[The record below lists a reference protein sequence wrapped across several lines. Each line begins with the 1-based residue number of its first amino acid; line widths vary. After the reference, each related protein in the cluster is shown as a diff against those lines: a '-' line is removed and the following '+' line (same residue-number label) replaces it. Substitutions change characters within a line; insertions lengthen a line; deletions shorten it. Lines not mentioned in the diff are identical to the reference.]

1 MSHGHGKEG
10 TNKLYPLVL
19 GAIGVVFGDIGTSPL
34 YTVREAF
41 DPKYGLATD
50 HANVLGILS
59 LVFWVMTLVVTIKYV
74 NVIMSTAFARRLR
87 KRKLKSD
94 INVVPYIDVMLV
106 LLVIFMITAPL
117 LNLGVDIDLPQS
129 NAKAMES
136 KKDPVTIIIGKDG
149 SYQLKLPDQGAQ
161 SVDLPTLG
169 AKVKAL
175 ADANPDVVVILAGD
189 VDVPYGT
196 VAAAMNYV
204 SAAGVERISLLS
216 KPPEG
221 K

>member
-1 MSHGHGKEG
+1 
-10 TNKLYPLVL
+10 
-19 GAIGVVFGDIGTSPL
+19 
-34 YTVREAF
+34 
-41 DPKYGLATD
+41 
-50 HANVLGILS
+50 
-59 LVFWVMTLVVTIKYV
+59 
-74 NVIMSTAFARRLR
+74 MSTAFSRRLK

-129 NAKAMES
+129 NAKALEA
-136 KKDPVTIIIGKDG
+136 KKEPVTIIVGKDG
-149 SYQLKLPDQGAQ
+149 SYQLKLPDQGAER
-161 SVDLPTLG
+161 VDLPTLG

-175 ADANPDVVVILAGD
+175 ADANPEISVILAGD
-189 VDVPYGT
+189 VQVPYGA
-196 VAAAMNYV
+196 VADAMNYV

-216 KPPEG
+216 KAPEG

>member
-1 MSHGHGKEG
+1 
-10 TNKLYPLVL
+10 
-19 GAIGVVFGDIGTSPL
+19 
-34 YTVREAF
+34 
-41 DPKYGLATD
+41 
-50 HANVLGILS
+50 
-59 LVFWVMTLVVTIKYV
+59 
-74 NVIMSTAFARRLR
+74 MSTAFARRVR

-129 NAKAMES
+129 DAKALEA
-136 KKDPVTIIIGKDG
+136 KKEPVTIIVDKDG
-149 SYQLKLPDQGAQ
+149 GYQLKLPDQGAQ
-161 SVDLPTLG
+161 RVDLATLG

-175 ADANPDVVVILAGD
+175 ADANPEVSVILAGD
-189 VDVPYGT
+189 KNVPYGE
-196 VAAAMNYV
+196 VENAINYV
-204 SAAGVERISLLS
+204 SAAGVQKISLLS

>member
-1 MSHGHGKEG
+1 MSTG
-10 TNKLYPLVL
+10 
-19 GAIGVVFGDIGTSPL
+19 
-34 YTVREAF
+34 
-41 DPKYGLATD
+41 
-50 HANVLGILS
+50 
-59 LVFWVMTLVVTIKYV
+59 
-74 NVIMSTAFARRLR
+74 TAFARRLR

-129 NAKAMES
+129 NAKALES
-136 KKDPVTIIIGKDG
+136 KVDPVTIIVGKDG
-149 SYQLKLPDQGAQ
+149 SYQLKLPDQGSE

-169 AKVKAL
+169 AKLKAL
-175 ADANPDVVVILAGD
+175 ADANPDVAVILAGD
-189 VDVPYGT
+189 VEVPYGA
-196 VAAAMNYV
+196 VANAMNYV

>member
-1 MSHGHGKEG
+1 
-10 TNKLYPLVL
+10 
-19 GAIGVVFGDIGTSPL
+19 
-34 YTVREAF
+34 
-41 DPKYGLATD
+41 
-50 HANVLGILS
+50 
-59 LVFWVMTLVVTIKYV
+59 
-74 NVIMSTAFARRLR
+74 MSTAFTRRLK

-129 NAKAMES
+129 NAKALEA
-136 KKDPVTIIIGKDG
+136 KKEPVTIIVGKDG
-149 SYQLKLPDQGAQ
+149 GYQLKLPDQGAER
-161 SVDLPTLG
+161 VDLPTLG

-175 ADANPDVVVILAGD
+175 ADANPEISVILAGD
-189 VDVPYGT
+189 DEVPYGA
-196 VAAAMNYV
+196 VADAMNYV

-216 KPPEG
+216 KAPEA

>member
-1 MSHGHGKEG
+1 
-10 TNKLYPLVL
+10 
-19 GAIGVVFGDIGTSPL
+19 
-34 YTVREAF
+34 
-41 DPKYGLATD
+41 
-50 HANVLGILS
+50 
-59 LVFWVMTLVVTIKYV
+59 
-74 NVIMSTAFARRLR
+74 MSTAFTRRLK

-129 NAKAMES
+129 NAKALEA
-136 KKDPVTIIIGKDG
+136 KKEPVTIIVGKDG
-149 SYQLKLPDQGAQ
+149 GYQLKLPDQGAER
-161 SVDLPTLG
+161 VDLPTLG

-175 ADANPDVVVILAGD
+175 ADANPEISVILAGD
-189 VDVPYGT
+189 VEVPYGA
-196 VAAAMNYV
+196 VADAMNYV

-216 KPPEG
+216 KAPEA

>member
-1 MSHGHGKEG
+1 
-10 TNKLYPLVL
+10 
-19 GAIGVVFGDIGTSPL
+19 
-34 YTVREAF
+34 
-41 DPKYGLATD
+41 
-50 HANVLGILS
+50 
-59 LVFWVMTLVVTIKYV
+59 MTTT
-74 NVIMSTAFARRLR
+74 TAFGRRTR

-136 KKDPVTIIIGKDG
+136 KKEPVTIIVGKDG
-149 SYQLKLPDQGAQ
+149 SYQLKLPDQGAEK
-161 SVDLPTLG
+161 VDLPTLG

-175 ADANPDVVVILAGD
+175 ADNNPDIAVILAGD
-189 VDVPYGT
+189 VEVPYGA
-196 VAAAMNYV
+196 VANAMNYV

>member
-1 MSHGHGKEG
+1 MSTG
-10 TNKLYPLVL
+10 
-19 GAIGVVFGDIGTSPL
+19 
-34 YTVREAF
+34 
-41 DPKYGLATD
+41 
-50 HANVLGILS
+50 
-59 LVFWVMTLVVTIKYV
+59 
-74 NVIMSTAFARRLR
+74 TAFARRLR

-129 NAKAMES
+129 QAKALES
-136 KKDPVTIIIGKDG
+136 KKDPVTIIVDKDG
-149 SYQLKLPDQGAQ
+149 GYQLKLPDQG
-161 SVDLPTLG
+161 SERVDLPTLG
-169 AKVKAL
+169 ARLKAM
-175 ADANPDVVVILAGD
+175 ADANPDIAVILAGD
-189 VDVPYGT
+189 VEVPYGA
-196 VAAAMNYV
+196 VANAMNYV